1 MSYHDNPD
9 ISDVV
14 AIVINDRT
22 GSELGCGYGAI
33 NGMSLGSG
41 MGGLKQDP
49 EAFGHGLGF
58 GGHPTGNGFGMCVG
72 NHYGGGSGTYRWDE
86 NE

>member
-1 MSYHDNPD
+1 MLYQKLHGGVPD
-9 ISDVV
+9 SARLV
-14 AIVINDRT
+14 T
-22 GSELGCGYGAI
+22 GSELGYGYGAI

-58 GGHPTGNGFGMCVG
+58 GGNPTGNGFGMCVG